1 MSRNEQLVLPFPGGP
16 FPGEPF
22 AAIPFAPI
30 EEGEGGVREA
40 NNASARGRCAGGCS
54 ADAAGCGGEAQATKA
69 QPIPQNRR
77 ELALAIFAQCD
88 PVAVGRAILQNGDE
102 RGASVRL
109 RGLEMFTEWAYGK
122 EDAEAEPAP
131 TRVIWDL
138 PRRGERRDGASGTD
152 SERAEGG
159 ER

>member
-1 MSRNEQLVLPFPGGP
+1 MSTKEQLVLPFPGGP
-16 FPGEPF
+16 FLPS
-22 AAIPFAPI
+22 
-30 EEGEGGVREA
+30 EEGETGVRGDDH
-40 NNASARGRCAGGCS
+40 ASGSAGRGGDVRAAARARA
-54 ADAAGCGGEAQATKA
+54 
-69 QPIPQNRR
+69 IPQTRR

-88 PVAVGRAILQNGDE
+88 PVALGCAVLENGDD

-122 EDAEAEPAP
+122 EEAEAERAP

-138 PRRGERRDGASGTD
+138 PRRGEHRDGASSAG
-152 SERAEGG
+152 SGPAGGG

>member
-1 MSRNEQLVLPFPGGP
+1 VSTKEQLVLPFPGGP
-16 FPGEPF
+16 FPGV
-22 AAIPFAPI
+22 PFAPV
-30 EEGEGGVREA
+30 EEGETGVGGDNHASVRDRCSGGDA
-40 NNASARGRCAGGCS
+40 DGVCAS
-54 ADAAGCGGEAQATKA
+54 GCGGQAAAKA
-69 QPIPQNRR
+69 RPIPQNRR

-88 PVAVGRAILQNGDE
+88 PVALGRGVLENGDD

-122 EDAEAEPAP
+122 EEAAEPVP

-138 PRRGERRDGASGTD
+138 PRRGERRDGAGSPG
-152 SERAEGG
+152 SEPAGGG

>member
-1 MSRNEQLVLPFPGGP
+1 MSAKEQLVLPFPAGP
-16 FPGEPF
+16 FFPVEDGE
-22 AAIPFAPI
+22 AGVGGDNHSSASA
-30 EEGEGGVREA
+30 ERGEGVRA
-40 NNASARGRCAGGCS
+40 PAKAR
-54 ADAAGCGGEAQATKA
+54 
-69 QPIPQNRR
+69 PIPQNRR

-88 PVAVGRAILQNGDE
+88 PVALGRAILQNGDD

-122 EDAEAEPAP
+122 EDAEEEEPEP

-138 PRRGERRDGASGTD
+138 PRRGERCDGASGAD
-152 SERAEGG
+152 SERAGGG

>member
-1 MSRNEQLVLPFPGGP
+1 VSTKEQLVLPFPAGP
-16 FPGEPF
+16 FPGVPF
-22 AAIPFAPI
+22 PPV
-30 EEGEGGVREA
+30 EDDETGVRGDDHVS
-40 NNASARGRCAGGCS
+40 ASEGRSGDGP
-54 ADAAGCGGEAQATKA
+54 AAKA

-88 PVAVGRAILQNGDE
+88 PVALGRAILQNGDD

-122 EDAEAEPAP
+122 EDAEVEPAP

-138 PRRGERRDGASGTD
+138 PRHGERCDGAGSAG
-152 SERAEGG
+152 SEPAGGG

>member
-1 MSRNEQLVLPFPGGP
+1 MKGEDEVSAKEQLVLPFP
-16 FPGEPF
+16 
-22 AAIPFAPI
+22 AIS
-30 EEGEGGVREA
+30 EGEA
-40 NNASARGRCAGGCS
+40 NVQDVNSAASEGRGAESQTAGKAR
-54 ADAAGCGGEAQATKA
+54 
-69 QPIPQNRR
+69 PIPEDRR

-88 PVAVGRAILQNGDE
+88 PVALGCAILQNGDE

-122 EDAEAEPAP
+122 EGAQEEPGP
-131 TRVIWDL
+131 TRLIWDL
-138 PRRGERRDGASGTD
+138 PRRGERRDAASNVD

>member
-1 MSRNEQLVLPFPGGP
+1 MF
-16 FPGEPF
+16 PF
-22 AAIPFAPI
+22 AIV
-30 EEGEGGVREA
+30 EEGEAAVRSDGDASVNERRGVA
-40 NNASARGRCAGGCS
+40 ASVRGRGSDGPT
-54 ADAAGCGGEAQATKA
+54 ATAKA
-69 QPIPQNRR
+69 TPQNRC

-88 PVAVGRAILQNGDE
+88 PVALGCAVLENGDD

-122 EDAEAEPAP
+122 GDSEATPAP

-138 PRRGERRDGASGTD
+138 PRRGERRDGANPA
-152 SERAEGG
+152 SERSEGG

>member
-1 MSRNEQLVLPFPGGP
+1 MSTKEQLVLPFPGGP
-16 FPGEPF
+16 FLPGEDGETGIGGDDH
-22 AAIPFAPI
+22 ASSS
-30 EEGEGGVREA
+30 EGRGEGAADVAGRGGD
-40 NNASARGRCAGGCS
+40 ARAP
-54 ADAAGCGGEAQATKA
+54 AKA
-69 QPIPQNRR
+69 RPIPQNRR

-88 PVAVGRAILQNGDE
+88 PVALGCAVLENGDD

-122 EDAEAEPAP
+122 EDAEAEPGP

-138 PRRGERRDGASGTD
+138 PRRGERRDGASSAG
-152 SERAEGG
+152 SEPAGEG

>member
-1 MSRNEQLVLPFPGGP
+1 MSTKEQLVLPFPAGP
-16 FPGEPF
+16 FPAMPFPPVEDGE
-22 AAIPFAPI
+22 A
-30 EEGEGGVREA
+30 GVRGDA
-40 NNASARGRCAGGCS
+40 HASGSEGRNGG
-54 ADAAGCGGEAQATKA
+54 GGDGQVAKA
-69 QPIPQNRR
+69 QPIPQSRR

-88 PVAVGRAILQNGDE
+88 PVALGRAILQNGDD

-122 EDAEAEPAP
+122 EDVEAEPAP

-138 PRRGERRDGASGTD
+138 PRRGERRDGASSVD
-152 SERAEGG
+152 SEPAGG

>member
-1 MSRNEQLVLPFPGGP
+1 VSTEEQQLVLPFPGGR
-16 FPGEPF
+16 FLPGQD
-22 AAIPFAPI
+22 
-30 EEGEGGVREA
+30 GEAGVRGDDH
-40 NNASARGRCAGGCS
+40 ASAREGLGRSGG
-54 ADAAGCGGEAQATKA
+54 DGQAATAE
-69 QPIPQNRR
+69 PVPQSRR

-88 PVAVGRAILQNGDE
+88 PVALGRAILQNGDD

-122 EDAEAEPAP
+122 EDAEADPAP

-138 PRRGERRDGASGTD
+138 PRRGERRDGASSAD
-152 SERAEGG
+152 SESAGGG

>member
-1 MSRNEQLVLPFPGGP
+1 MSTKEQLVLPFPGGP
-16 FPGEPF
+16 FLPGE
-22 AAIPFAPI
+22 
-30 EEGEGGVREA
+30 
-40 NNASARGRCAGGCS
+40 
-54 ADAAGCGGEAQATKA
+54 DGEAGVGGNDHASVSAGHGGDVRAPAKA
-69 QPIPQNRR
+69 RPTPQSRR

-88 PVAVGRAILQNGDE
+88 PVALGCAVLENGDD

-138 PRRGERRDGASGTD
+138 PRRGERGDGAGGAG
-152 SERAEGG
+152 SEPAGGG